1 VDDLRSRLERLGRRA
16 QPSSDAF
23 ERLTRTRLRRERKR
37 RIVAG
42 GVALLVALA
51 GSIGVFAL
59 VDDDSRVGGVGG
71 SNGDGFFALWPDQTA
86 EGLAAAAERVA
97 AGDPGSAWR
106 TDPIETARRFALE
119 ELRWPAVEIEVPE
132 GTDLEADVMILDLGV
147 PFEASCDGLVAD
159 ARCPTTRTTV
169 AMRRQAS
176 GDPWVVESVHGEEL
190 ILPLAPGDVVSSGTW
205 IRVPTRLPDGAK
217 VSMGLALLSTCHAAG
232 VDDNVVASGG
242 VLEFYVPAVPEACTG
257 YVYAMLPPTGVGAV
271 AIGSFLFTDAE
282 DVPAIGYLVDQ
293 VAAVPVRFVNDA
305 PTEVAEFICDETGMI
320 SPSVSGVIAQPD
332 GVHVAITNTGDVGV
346 SFSVELGGDGA
357 EPGERT
363 ETVWQLPPGETQ
375 VTCSV
380 IVEGG
385 PGVASSASLNVVDP
399 SGYYVPTHL
408 DCAGGE
414 AYGEAPAYAEGATG
428 VVGDP
433 VQVVKDHVSGL
444 EFDDA
449 VERAAYPESVE
460 PVVRIVREGATVGL
474 ITLFDDGQGGWL
486 VNSIEG
492 CSGTQFGWSDEP
504 TGVTGPPGPSS
515 DWQELCAEAYAGT
528 GDNIHRGADL
538 HVDGVDVAFDTRCL
552 VAPAGEPLTI
562 LFSNLDE
569 AIQRNISVYA
579 MTPCLR
585 ERTIEQRSPGGC
597 LSVQAPERRFAGE
610 IVTGVSE
617 IVYRLGPLE
626 PGEYYFQDDVH
637 PSANGVLI
645 VE

>member
-1 VDDLRSRLERLGRRA
+1 MDDLRTRLERLGRRA

-59 VDDDSRVGGVGG
+59 VGDGDRRRAGGP
-71 SNGDGFFALWPDQTA
+71 SDDGFFALWPEQTLD
-86 EGLAAAAERVA
+86 GLAAAQERFD
-97 AGDPGSAWR
+97 AGDPQFAWR
-106 TDPIETARRFALE
+106 GDPEVVAERFATDVLQWPGVLVITVETDPSADPEVI
-119 ELRWPAVEIEVPE
+119 EIEIPP
-132 GTDLEADVMILDLGV
+132 A
-147 PFEASCDGLVAD
+147 ASCDAVVPDGE
-159 ARCPTTRTTV
+159 CPTSRVTLTMARFGGPAGLLAVT
-169 AMRRQAS
+169 
-176 GDPWVVESVHGEEL
+176 SVHSDDL
-190 ILPLAPGDVVSSGTW
+190 MLPLVPGGVVSSGTW
-205 IRVPTRLPDGAK
+205 IRVPTNLADGTK
-217 VSMGLALLSTCHAAG
+217 VSMGLAFLSACEAPG

-242 VLEFYVPAVPEACTG
+242 VLEFYVPAVPERCTG

-271 AIGSFLFTDAE
+271 AIGSFLFTDAR

-293 VAAVPVRFVNDA
+293 VAAVPVRFANDA
-305 PTEVAEFICDETGMI
+305 PTEVAEFICDETGTI
-320 SPSVSGVIAQPD
+320 SPSTSAVIAQPD
-332 GVHVAITNTGDVGV
+332 GVHVAVTNTGGSPV

-357 EPGERT
+357 APGERT
-363 ETVWQLPPGETQ
+363 EAVWQLPPGETQ

-399 SGYYVPTHL
+399 NGYFVPTHL

-428 VVGDP
+428 VAGDP
-433 VQVVKDHVSGL
+433 IQVVRDHVSGL

-449 VERAAYPESVE
+449 VERAAYPESQE
-460 PVVRIVREGATVGL
+460 PVVRIVRDGATVGL
-474 ITLFDDGQGGWL
+474 VTLFDDGHGGWL
-486 VNSIEG
+486 VSSIEG

-515 DWQELCAEAYAGT
+515 GLEELCAEAYAGT

-538 HVDGVDVAFDTRCL
+538 HVDGESLAFDTRCL
-552 VAPAGEPLTI
+552 VAPGGEPLTV

-569 AIQRNISVYA
+569 GIKRNISVYA

-585 ERTIEQRSPGGC
+585 ERAIEQRSPGGC
-597 LSVQAPERRFAGE
+597 LSEQAPERRFAGE
-610 IVTGVSE
+610 IITGVSE